1 MDHNLFS
8 RLSAVTPEEQRI
20 LDGSQVNLSEYARSR
35 AGEVAFDALFHNGRL
50 IEVRPHTRFAPF
62 PRHRHDYV
70 EILYMASGQTTHHLA
85 GGTVRVQ
92 RGELLFLGRNTWHA
106 IDPAG
111 RDDVGVNFL
120 IDPAFFH
127 TAFDLLDE
135 SGPLS
140 DFLIHCLTGGG
151 SGDEYLHF
159 QASDILP
166 VQNLVENLIYT
177 VYHPDQSTERIQELT
192 MGILLLHLM
201 RLAHRAQISGSGSR
215 ELALQALAYI
225 EHHYPHAT
233 LSAFAADSRV
243 PVYTASRAIKTH
255 LGQTFQQLL
264 HERRLTAAA
273 RLLQHTQLPISEITA
288 SVGYENTGHFFR
300 SFKARFGVTPREY
313 RLDTAC
319 K

>member
-120 IDPAFFH
+120 IDPAFS
-127 TAFDLLDE
+127 TP
-135 SGPLS
+135 PL
-140 DFLIHCLTGGG
+140 T
-151 SGDEYLHF
+151 
-159 QASDILP
+159 
-166 VQNLVENLIYT
+166 
-177 VYHPDQSTERIQELT
+177 
-192 MGILLLHLM
+192 
-201 RLAHRAQISGSGSR
+201 
-215 ELALQALAYI
+215 
-225 EHHYPHAT
+225 
-233 LSAFAADSRV
+233 
-243 PVYTASRAIKTH
+243 
-255 LGQTFQQLL
+255 
-264 HERRLTAAA
+264 
-273 RLLQHTQLPISEITA
+273 
-288 SVGYENTGHFFR
+288 
-300 SFKARFGVTPREY
+300 
-313 RLDTAC
+313 
-319 K
+319 